1 MTTQP
6 ISLCQVKEGVSCG
19 ACCGLYNVP
28 AQGKGTL
35 ECMLRWRAEE
45 MERTPRTFAALDAFA
60 ELVLNDVPDR
70 VRPLPAFHH
79 CPFLGLIGEER
90 DRPGC
95 LLHPEAPGNRGVDYR
110 GLSHYGGAACRLYFC
125 PSHYRLE
132 DRLQRIVLQSATDWY
147 LYGVVITEHRLL
159 RALIQGLEGFLG
171 RPVAAEELSSSRNGP
186 LVRELLAL
194 KLSWPYRRGRASGVC
209 HYVFED
215 GLYERPEVGCSGLQE
230 GGSRYE
236 RIFRELESSF
246 GSAAEMLRAEAML
259 DDLFLRLAAEIRTYS
274 KWDSSSS

>member
-1 MTTQP
+1 
-6 ISLCQVKEGVSCG
+6 
-19 ACCGLYNVP
+19 
-28 AQGKGTL
+28 
-35 ECMLRWRAEE
+35 
-45 MERTPRTFAALDAFA
+45 MERTPRTVSALDAFA
-60 ELVLNDVPDR
+60 RDALADQPKED
-70 VRPLPAFHH
+70 RPLPAFHH

-147 LYGVVITEHRLL
+147 LYGAVITEHRLL
-159 RALIQGLEGFLG
+159 RALIEGLEGFLG
-171 RPVAAEELSSSRNGP
+171 RPAAAEELSSSRIGP

-194 KLSWPYRRGRASGVC
+194 KLTWPYRMRQARAIC

-215 GLYERPEVGCSGLQE
+215 GLYERSEMSSSSLRQ
-230 GGSRYE
+230 GGSRYD
-236 RIFRELESSF
+236 RIFRELESWF
-246 GSAAEMLRAEAML
+246 ASAAELSRAEARL